1 MLLIN
6 FDDELKEVLDTLI
19 SGLLPHEN
27 FDKEYFVDIYEN
39 ILRYIHADEMPLEYR
54 VLFNLMEDVLKVN
67 SFTNKFEPII
77 TSSFVDN
84 ALQVSLIDF
93 IVNDGY
99 KFKSWF
105 ETRGVDANFNIPT
118 NIEDAG
124 SVLYR
129 EVMSLYE
136 RCFNKALP
144 SSQALPYIVNYKN
157 LFMSCASKSLVS
169 AQVEIIQDK
178 FYFDGKYYKGADA
191 CLDFVSKST
200 ADIQTRLNDESFSSS
215 ESLDSLEK
223 INVLLEKGRALYKPL
238 SKYGIEP
245 IDEKTPILAHRL
257 VVFCARENVGKT
269 LYAIYLACNMLMDDR
284 KVIYM
289 CGESA
294 THVIFN
300 KILCNYIYKKYRKFV
315 TVGQIVGSEPCSEE
329 ALRLIN
335 IASCELAN
343 YGNLVLRKAYTYE
356 NFYKELK
363 DDYERYRF
371 DGVFIDH
378 SAALMST
385 GKLISEKERI
395 DNLSIDARNFKND
408 YPVFICITSHLSVEA
423 NQELSRSGKVVEKSP
438 TRGST
443 TLSKE
448 ADDIYLILTNPELE
462 KQDMRA
468 LQVYK
473 RRDGSR
479 NIDVVYLQVLFNSGE
494 WVYDKRKQNGKI
506 ENVEVTAAYSQIEEA
521 YLDDFDG
528 EVEIDL
534 YE

>member
-1 MLLIN
+1 MLLLN

-27 FDKEYFVDIYEN
+27 FDKEFFADIYEN
-39 ILRYIHADEMPLEYR
+39 ILRYVHTDEMPLEYR
-54 VLFNLMEDVLKVN
+54 VLFNLIEDVLKVN
-67 SFTNKFEPII
+67 SFTKKFEPII

-84 ALQVSLIDF
+84 ALQVSLVNF
-93 IVNDGY
+93 IVSDGY
-99 KFKSWF
+99 KFKTWF
-105 ETRGVDANFNIPT
+105 ESRGVDSNFNIPT
-118 NIEDAG
+118 NIEEAG
-124 SVLYR
+124 SALYR

-136 RCFNKALP
+136 RCYNKSLP
-144 SSQALPYIVNYKN
+144 SSQALPFIVSYKN
-157 LFMSCASKSLVS
+157 LFMDCASKSLVT

-178 FYFDGKYYKGADA
+178 FYFDGKYYKGSSS
-191 CLDFVSKST
+191 CLEFVSSST
-200 ADIQTRLNDESFSSS
+200 TEIETRLNDESFSAS
-215 ESLDSLEK
+215 EALDSLEK
-223 INVLLEKGRALYKPL
+223 IDRLLSRGRDLYKPL
-238 SKYGIEP
+238 SKYGIEC
-245 IDEKTPILAHRL
+245 IDDKTPILAHRL
-257 VVFCARENVGKT
+257 VIFCARENVGKT
-269 LYAIYLACNMLMDDR
+269 LYAIYLACNMIMDNR

-294 THVIFN
+294 KEVIFN
-300 KILCNYIYKKYRKFV
+300 KILCNYIYKKYKKFV

-335 IASCELAN
+335 IASCDLAN
-343 YGNLVLRKAYTYE
+343 SGNLILREAYTYE
-356 NFYKELK
+356 NLYKELK
-363 DDYERYRF
+363 DDYQKYKF

-378 SAALMST
+378 SAALSST
-385 GKLISEKERI
+385 GKLFSEKERI
-395 DNLSIDARNFKND
+395 DSLSVDARNFKREF
-408 YPVFICITSHLSVEA
+408 PVFICVTSHFSVEA
-423 NQELSRSGKVVEKSP
+423 NQELSRTGKVVEKSP

-462 KQDMRA
+462 KQNMRA

-479 NIDVVYLQVLFNSGE
+479 NIDVVYLQVLFNAGE
-494 WVYDKRKQNGKI
+494 WVYDKKKQNGKV
-506 ENVEVTAAYSQIEEA
+506 ENVEVAAAYNQIEQA
-521 YLDDFDG
+521 YLEDFDG